1 MVRMLK
7 PRVPRSLTTGPGRID
22 ADITTLAMRA
32 HPSLAQLIDYL
43 HVPLRALAVD
53 SGHQLPFFL
62 CTQAVVSRDLLARER
77 SLFPPA
83 CVLFEQFKNGIS

>member
-1 MVRMLK
+1 MLK
-7 PRVPRSLTTGPGRID
+7 PRVPRSLTTVPGRID

-43 HVPLRALAVD
+43 HVPLRTLAVD
-53 SGHQLPFFL
+53 SAHQLPFFL
-62 CTQAVVSRDLLARER
+62 CTQTVVSRDFARER

>member
-1 MVRMLK
+1 MLK
-7 PRVPRSLTTGPGRID
+7 PRVPRSLTAVPGRID
-22 ADITTLAMRA
+22 ADIATLAMRA

-53 SGHQLPFFL
+53 GAHQLPFFL
-62 CTQAVVSRDLLARER
+62 CTQTVVCRDLLARER